1 MAPTRAFTRPV
12 LGWIRDNRMLGIR
25 AGMDA
30 HRFVGIWVV
39 VVRDRAFVRSWNDK
53 PEGWFRVFLE
63 EPRGAIMVGEREVR
77 IREKKVRGERLL
89 EEIDMA
95 YAEKYNT
102 PGSSKYVKGLAE
114 DWRRATTLE
123 LVPR

>member
-1 MAPTRAFTRPV
+1 M
-12 LGWIRDNRMLGIR
+12 MGIR
-25 AGMDA
+25 AGMDS

-77 IREKKVRGERLL
+77 IRSKKVRGERLL
-89 EEIDMA
+89 EEIDLA

-102 PGSSKYVKGLAE
+102 PGSRKYVTGLAE

>member
-1 MAPTRAFTRPV
+1 
-12 LGWIRDNRMLGIR
+12 MLAIR
-25 AGMDA
+25 AGMDS

-39 VVRDRAFVRSWNDK
+39 VARDRVFVRSWNDK

-63 EPRGAIMVGEREVR
+63 EPRGAIQIPGPREIR
-77 IREKKVRGERLL
+77 IKAKKVRGERLL
-89 EEIDMA
+89 DEIDKA

-102 PGSSKYVKGLAE
+102 PGSRKYVEGLAE

-123 LVPR
+123 LVPQ

>member
-1 MAPTRAFTRPV
+1 MTPSKSFSRPV
-12 LGWIRDNRMLGIR
+12 LRWLHDNRMMGIR
-25 AGMDA
+25 AGMDS

-77 IREKKVRGERLL
+77 IRSKKVRGERLL
-89 EEIDMA
+89 EEIDLA

-102 PGSSKYVKGLAE
+102 PGSRKYVTGLAE